1 MEPTSGETFREQL
14 DELRC
19 HDTSWL
25 RHERTRVVT
34 DQRRLKLRELALTK
48 VLDERAALDPM
59 PDASVPAHTT
69 KATVEVA
76 RSLESLPALAAA
88 RRDGRAVLRAARAA
102 DPDRDPRDRSGVGA
116 PRPQLH
122 SLGSAEAGAAG
133 AEAHRG
139 RRPSPLPSAPRADLA

>member
-25 RHERTRVVT
+25 RQERARVVT
-34 DQRRLKLRELALTK
+34 DQRRLKVRELALTK

-59 PDASVPAHTT
+59 PDASVPAHTA

-76 RSLESLPALAAA
+76 RSLESLPALARSAATGELSFEQLEPLTRIATPETDREWA
-88 RRDGRAVLRAARAA
+88 RRGRNCTPLDLQKRARQAQKLTAR
-102 DPDRDPRDRSGVGA
+102 
-116 PRPQLH
+116 
-122 SLGSAEAGAAG
+122 
-133 AEAHRG
+133 
-139 RRPSPLPSAPRADLA
+139 RRPGPLPGAPRADLA